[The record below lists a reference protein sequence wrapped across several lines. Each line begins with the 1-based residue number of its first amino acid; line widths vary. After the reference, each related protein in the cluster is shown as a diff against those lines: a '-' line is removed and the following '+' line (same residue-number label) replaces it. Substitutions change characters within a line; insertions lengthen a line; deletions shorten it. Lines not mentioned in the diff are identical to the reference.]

1 MNKDVSLLVAS
12 LLALTLALAG
22 CGAPA
27 PDENALASRVAATI
41 YAGQTARPGGAGEPT
56 PAARA
61 NPAPPGAPH
70 PLGTAARTATPTP
83 TPRPTRTPTSTPS
96 ATPLPDALVSSQAAN
111 LRAGPGTVYEVVGQA
126 RQGDE
131 LRIAGKSP
139 DGGWLEVTLPD
150 GTRGWMSA
158 SLLAVN
164 LDLGQVAVAAIPP
177 TPTPA
182 ETPTPTLTPVPR
194 VCPSGPALVE
204 VKNDLGTSLAL
215 RLSGAEE
222 VTMSIPART
231 TARYCL
237 TPGEYVYS
245 AAASGYTT
253 QTGRK
258 AFSALRGSC
267 DCWRWYA
274 GVLAQV
280 YMVCQCD
287 PNPALYAPAALVA
300 GARPAQARAQ
310 PTQAA
315 AQASQPPAQPTQA
328 AAQPA
333 EPAPQ
338 AARCPNPGV
347 CISQPGPQATISG
360 QVHVMG
366 TANIDRF
373 HHYKL
378 EWWGEGATG
387 WNYLLERDKP
397 VVDGELM
404 MLDTRTVPAGRY
416 GLRLTVVDQT
426 GNYPEPFEI
435 WWTVSR

>member
-1 MNKDVSLLVAS
+1 MNKGVSSLVGLLVA
-12 LLALTLALAG
+12 LNLALAG

-27 PDENALASRVAATI
+27 LDENALASRVAATI
-41 YAGQTARPGGAGEPT
+41 YARQTARPGGTGEPT

-61 NPAPPGAPH
+61 NPAPPSA
-70 PLGTAARTATPTP
+70 TRTPTPTP
-83 TPRPTRTPTSTPS
+83 TPRPPRTPTPTPS
-96 ATPLPDALVSSQAAN
+96 ATPLPDAVVSSQAAN

-164 LDLGQVAVAAIPP
+164 LDLGQVAAAAIPP

-237 TPGEYVYS
+237 TPGKYVYS

-253 QTGRK
+253 QTGTK
-258 AFSALRGSC
+258 TFSALRGSC

-287 PNPALYAPAALVA
+287 PDPALYAPAALAA

-315 AQASQPPAQPTQA
+315 AQATQPAAQPT
-328 AAQPA
+328 
-333 EPAPQ
+333 EPAPE
-338 AARCPNPGV
+338 AAKCPNPGV
-347 CISQPGPQATISG
+347 CISQPAPQATIRG

-378 EWWGEGATG
+378 EWWGEGASD

>member
-1 MNKDVSLLVAS
+1 MNKGVLLFAGSLA
-12 LLALTLALAG
+12 ALNLALAG
-22 CGAPA
+22 CGPS
-27 PDENALASRVAATI
+27 PQDESALATRVAATI
-41 YAGQTARPGGAGEPT
+41 YANQTAQSGRAPT
-56 PAARA
+56 PSAAVP
-61 NPAPPGAPH
+61 NPAPP
-70 PLGTAARTATPTP
+70 PLGTGTASRSPSATP
-83 TPRPTRTPTSTPS
+83 TPRPTRTPTPTPS
-96 ATPLPDALVSSQAAN
+96 ATPLPDAVVSSQAAN
-111 LRAGPGTVYEVVGQA
+111 LRAGPGTVYAVIGQA
-126 RQGDE
+126 RQSDE
-131 LRIAGKSP
+131 VRIVGKSS

-182 ETPTPTLTPVPR
+182 ETPTPTATPVPR

-204 VKNDLGTSLAL
+204 LKHDLGTSLAL
-215 RLSGAEE
+215 RLIGPEE

-237 TPGEYVYS
+237 MPGKYVYS

-253 QTGRK
+253 QTGTK
-258 AFSALRGSC
+258 TFSALRGAC

-274 GVLAQV
+274 GTLAQV
-280 YMVCQCD
+280 YMVCHCD
-287 PNPALYAPAALVA
+287 PDPVLYAPASLVA
-300 GARPAQARAQ
+300 GARPAQPRAQ

-315 AQASQPPAQPTQA
+315 AQASQPTQP

-333 EPAPQ
+333 EPTLE
-338 AARCPNPGV
+338 AAKCPNPGV
-347 CISQPGPQATISG
+347 CITQPAPQAVIRG
-360 QVHVMG
+360 QVRVMG

-373 HHYKL
+373 HHYKI
-378 EWWGEGATG
+378 EWWGEGGSG

-397 VVDGELM
+397 VADGELM